1 MNITKFQSDKLPCN
15 DKVSLTSVEN
25 FNDDIFKG
33 ACVVLLL
40 DSKEV
45 VPHQAVTADR
55 FHLQTEFSL
64 IVLFIKILND
74 ITA

>member
-40 DSKEV
+40 DSKDV
-45 VPHQAVTADR
+45 HQAVTADR
-55 FHLQTEFSL
+55 FHLPTEFSL